1 MHPQKSLS
9 QTPLTCVIDK
19 QIKNRKKCHLMC
31 FGGPELCCLAVLCCW
46 SQKLEAEG
54 TFYDLLSLAQG
65 IIKMDFLLQLS
76 KAIQAILIQS
86 DTQSSKRTEK
96 KRNNFFWRHW
106 TKKIKLSFSRTKVIK
121 TSTFTQGRVTGR
133 FTVNKSIRHVFWCV
147 LLYLVFC
154 NINIRC
160 EPSSAGGLPFHR
172 LLVQFCNIYADC
184 SEEQVIVDARFDLIF
199 CNQTVHQ

>member
-96 KRNNFFWRHW
+96 REIIFLKTLNEKNQIKFFPY
-106 TKKIKLSFSRTKVIK
+106 
-121 TSTFTQGRVTGR
+121 
-133 FTVNKSIRHVFWCV
+133 KSHK
-147 LLYLVFC
+147 
-154 NINIRC
+154 NIN
-160 EPSSAGGLPFHR
+160 FHSR
-172 LLVQFCNIYADC
+172 KGDWTIYC
-184 SEEQVIVDARFDLIF
+184 KQE
-199 CNQTVHQ
+199 H